1 MLKNLAFTISKTNF
15 IIYNTSFYNITS
27 IKTSIFLTFYLKIIS
42 LLFFIFPLS
51 LLCLSVSQPNYSQH
65 RQPPHPPTIAATSH
79 QQSDQITTTT
89 ARKKGKNPQP
99 IAKKNPQ
106 TKSTKSDHYSFDP
119 CFSPCSMVD
128 HQDLF
133 EHQHHQTQIDY
144 PFYSNPTKSH
154 HLHSNPTKK

>member
-15 IIYNTSFYNITS
+15 IIYNTSFYNIAS

-89 ARKKGKNPQP
+89 ARKKGEKPTNHGQ
-99 IAKKNPQ
+99 IGPQ
-106 TKSTKSDHYSFDP
+106 TKSTKSDHNSFDP
-119 CFSPCSMVD
+119 CSNLCSMVD
-128 HQDLF
+128 HRALS
-133 EHQHHQTQIDY
+133 EHQRHQTQIDY
-144 PFYSNPTKSH
+144 PFHSNPTKSH
-154 HLHSNPTKK
+154 HLYSNPTKK